1 MLCQHTGLLPKDFK
15 EASVTDIEDAL
26 RRAALDAS
34 HAASLAAGLHRLSNV
49 AFSLRER
56 LSIDNWHIISRLAD
70 DLTDAPTELGK
81 VLERLDR
88 SVLAMMTLS
97 GFALDGMTRDQGWR
111 FLSVGRRIERLQFMS
126 QVLRQALDE
135 GGETPDWLL
144 ELADSTI
151 TYRSRYMTRP
161 QWLPVLDLLVSDE
174 TNPRSI
180 AYQAL
185 GLTDYL
191 ARLAAHFGAIE
202 SAALSDAVADML
214 ALRAEIDFRVGSP
227 RLLAVLDDLGTA
239 AYSLSE
245 QLGRRFFSHAGT
257 SWPNGAQG

>member
-1 MLCQHTGLLPKDFK
+1 M
-15 EASVTDIEDAL
+15 
-26 RRAALDAS
+26 
-34 HAASLAAGLHRLSNV
+34 

-56 LSIDNWHIISRLAD
+56 LSIDNWRIISRLAD
-70 DLTDAPTELGK
+70 DLNDVPTELGE

-126 QVLRQALDE
+126 RVLREALAD
-135 GGETPDWLL
+135 GGDTPDWLL

-161 QWLPVLDLLVSDE
+161 QWLPVIDLLVADE

-191 ARLAAHFGAIE
+191 ARLAAHFGTIE

-214 ALRAEIDFRVGSP
+214 ALRADADFRAGSP
-227 RLLAVLDDLGTA
+227 RLLAVLEALGTA
-239 AYSLSE
+239 AYTLSE
-245 QLGRRFFSHAGT
+245 QLGRRFFSHAAT
-257 SWPNGAQG
+257 PWPGSSS